1 MAFDTRF
8 LRTFYVMALIS
19 LVSFASM
26 RPLCQVGPLT
36 ERPPRRSLVI
46 RVAGSFF
53 YLGTQAPSLCGSL
66 TILPAG
72 GGEGAWERSL
82 GGFEGQAPRLP
93 LPW

>member
-19 LVSFASM
+19 LVSFALM
-26 RPLCQVGPLT
+26 RLLCQVGPLA
-36 ERPPRRSLVI
+36 ERPTHRSLVV

-53 YLGTQAPSLCGSL
+53 YLGTQAPSLCGSVI
-66 TILPAG
+66 TLPAD

-82 GGFEGQAPRLP
+82 GGFEGQASRLP